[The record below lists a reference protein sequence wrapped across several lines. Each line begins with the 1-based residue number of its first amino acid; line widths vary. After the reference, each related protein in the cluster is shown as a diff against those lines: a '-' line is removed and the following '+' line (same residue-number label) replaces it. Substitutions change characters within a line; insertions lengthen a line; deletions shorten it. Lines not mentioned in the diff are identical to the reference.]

1 MSSYSRWPLEP
12 GGHVDASNQIQQT
25 RTNQAASDNSNR
37 ARERQHCGFPTNR
50 FTIPLPSRRRNA
62 PAASGLCILAGCV
75 PEASLGMDGAPPPGR
90 QDCLNPINAFLTLT
104 AVTEW

>member
-37 ARERQHCGFPTNR
+37 ARERQHGV
-50 FTIPLPSRRRNA
+50 FTTKPLYYSFTMA
-62 PAASGLCILAGCV
+62 PAQCARRPGIGILAGCV
-75 PEASLGMDGAPPPGR
+75 PDASPGMDEGHPLSCGSIVLIPS
-90 QDCLNPINAFLTLT
+90 TLS
-104 AVTEW
+104 